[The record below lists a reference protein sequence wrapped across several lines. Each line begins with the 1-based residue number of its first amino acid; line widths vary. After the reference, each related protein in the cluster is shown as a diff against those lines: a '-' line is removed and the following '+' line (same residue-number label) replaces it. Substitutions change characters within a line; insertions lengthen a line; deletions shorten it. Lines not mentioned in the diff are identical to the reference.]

1 MIYRIIILSAQFLI
15 LLILLSLIFTNPF
28 LVSFDIGNY
37 KYSFSSNVFAGVSFI
52 CLILIY
58 LFLYILFRSR
68 LSLNNYFLKNKYKK
82 LEKGHFYFVEAMIAL
97 ANKDN
102 RSASKFY
109 KKMNSFIKD
118 DLSLSLLLK
127 SEVLK
132 IERNYSE
139 LSQVYETMIK
149 SKKTEALGYRG
160 LMEQNLNNLDYH
172 HAFLYGEKLFDLNP
186 NIDSLYKTL
195 IFIVAKTRN
204 WNQLILLSEKAFSKK
219 IIDKNTANENK
230 SIGYYE
236 IAKIKSNSDIKDS
249 IYNINKAIN
258 LKKNFSPYIKLH
270 LELLAKS
277 NNISLL
283 KKMIKKYWQLNP
295 NPLIRSTISQ
305 IIIESK
311 LGDLSFINQI
321 VKNNFNENESK
332 KLLIFFAIKNQEW
345 SLARKHIIGLIGSN
359 PSKEI
364 CLFMADIELGEN
376 NDKQKSD
383 SWIKRSENFTDEN
396 AWYCKITNQSQEE
409 WSSLS
414 NSGYFN
420 SLVLNNKK
428 MIEN

>member
-149 SKKTEALGYRG
+149 SKNRG
-160 LMEQNLNNLDYH
+160 FRL
-172 HAFLYGEKLFDLNP
+172 
-186 NIDSLYKTL
+186 
-195 IFIVAKTRN
+195 
-204 WNQLILLSEKAFSKK
+204 
-219 IIDKNTANENK
+219 
-230 SIGYYE
+230 
-236 IAKIKSNSDIKDS
+236 
-249 IYNINKAIN
+249 
-258 LKKNFSPYIKLH
+258 
-270 LELLAKS
+270 
-277 NNISLL
+277 
-283 KKMIKKYWQLNP
+283 
-295 NPLIRSTISQ
+295 
-305 IIIESK
+305 
-311 LGDLSFINQI
+311 
-321 VKNNFNENESK
+321 
-332 KLLIFFAIKNQEW
+332 
-345 SLARKHIIGLIGSN
+345 
-359 PSKEI
+359 
-364 CLFMADIELGEN
+364 
-376 NDKQKSD
+376 
-383 SWIKRSENFTDEN
+383 
-396 AWYCKITNQSQEE
+396 
-409 WSSLS
+409 
-414 NSGYFN
+414 
-420 SLVLNNKK
+420 
-428 MIEN
+428 